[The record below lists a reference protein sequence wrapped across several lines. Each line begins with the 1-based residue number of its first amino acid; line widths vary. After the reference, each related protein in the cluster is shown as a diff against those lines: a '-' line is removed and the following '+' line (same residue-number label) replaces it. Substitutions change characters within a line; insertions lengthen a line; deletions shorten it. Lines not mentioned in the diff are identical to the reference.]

1 MEFKKITPEDIT
13 DNMFKA
19 ISKDWMLITA
29 GNADGLNTM
38 TASWGS
44 VGQLWGKNVAT
55 CYIRPTRYTLGF
67 MEENNYYTLSFYSEE
82 CLKVF
87 LRDQGQLFDEPVAET
102 PEEAE
107 AFLED
112 CMAAVVDSIDEVRE
126 YFEEEGVDVDG
137 LGPDELEEASEV
149 FRLPDGKYLIVEG

>member
-1 MEFKKITPEDIT
+1 MSI
-13 DNMFKA
+13 
-19 ISKDWMLITA
+19 
-29 GNADGLNTM
+29 
-38 TASWGS
+38 
-44 VGQLWGKNVAT
+44 
-55 CYIRPTRYTLGF
+55 
-67 MEENNYYTLSFYSEE
+67 YSEE

-102 PEEAE
+102 PAEAE